1 MVGVSAA
8 SSVCFDGKIS
18 AMGKGLLSER
28 DRAFVLFFIFYFVVD
43 LRASHFFWQGAARP
57 RLRDFS

>member
-28 DRAFVLFFIFYFVVD
+28 DRAFVLFVILWWIFEPLIFFVK
-43 LRASHFFWQGAARP
+43 AARP